1 MESKEYCKHLVNGL
15 SFHQHNVRFCT
26 TNQMG
31 PVISVYEEKPKDLAN
46 KIFRYKNLIKE
57 EVPAEC
63 CNCIYRC
70 EEKSSTDKITRID
83 LFYWYHCNCRCFY
96 CSYRDETK
104 GEYSDRAREGNP
116 LIYNTIK
123 ELYKTDRIDKSSL
136 EVIFGGGEIGV
147 LKEFPK
153 LIDLFLKND
162 VHNIWCETSGIKHLR
177 ALDKVLERGKGGLT
191 VAVCCGSREVYK
203 KIKQR
208 DKYNQVMATL
218 KKYVKAT
225 KKHKQ
230 NPNNLERV
238 ISKFIILEGFNNNKE
253 EIDKWLSE
261 GIKIGL
267 KYFEI
272 SMEFCWGTKTK
283 AGQKVEDYNY
293 ELFEYAQKR
302 CNELGLCLHKNAT
315 SLALMK
321 RGSY

>member
-1 MESKEYCKHLVNGL
+1 MESKNYCRLIINGL

-31 PVISVYEEKPKDLAN
+31 PVISEYNETHKELAN
-46 KIFRYKNLIKE
+46 KICDLKKYHMPKVPE
-57 EVPAEC
+57 EC
-63 CNCIYRC
+63 FDCIYRD
-70 EEKSSTDKITRID
+70 KNPVLTDKITRID

-104 GEYSDRAREGNP
+104 GEYSDRVKEGNS
-116 LIYNTIK
+116 LVYNTIK
-123 ELYKTDRIDKSSL
+123 ELYKLDKIDKTAL
-136 EVIFGGGEIGV
+136 EVVFGGGEIGV

-162 VHNIWCETSGIKHLR
+162 VHNIWCETSGVRHLR
-177 ALDKVLERGKGGLT
+177 VLDKVLERGKGGLT

-208 DKYNQVMATL
+208 DKYNQVMSTL

-225 KKHKQ
+225 KKHKK

-253 EIDKWLSE
+253 EIDKWLTE

-267 KYFEI
+267 RYFEI
-272 SMEFCWGTKTK
+272 SMEFCWGTKIK
-283 AGQKVEDYNY
+283 KGQKVEKYNY
-293 ELFEYAQKR
+293 ELFEYAEKR
-302 CNELGLCLHKNAT
+302 CKELGLCLHKNAT
-315 SLALMK
+315 SVALMTK
-321 RGSY
+321 GVY

>member
-1 MESKEYCKHLVNGL
+1 MESKDYCKLLVNGL

-26 TNQMG
+26 TNQTG
-31 PVISVYEEKPKDLAN
+31 PIVSEYGETPKELVK
-46 KIFRYKNLIKE
+46 KILQIKKE
-57 EVPAEC
+57 AASKIPDEC
-63 CNCIYRC
+63 TNCIYKD
-70 EEKSSTDKITRID
+70 ETSIVTDKITRID

-96 CSYRDETK
+96 CTYRDETK
-104 GEYSDRAREGNP
+104 GEYSDKVKYGNP
-116 LIYNTIK
+116 KIYETIK
-123 ELYKTDRIDKSSL
+123 ELYKANKIDNSNL

-153 LIDLFLKND
+153 LIDLFLKHD

-177 ALDKVLERGKGGLT
+177 ALDKVLKKGKGGLT
-191 VAVCCGSREVYK
+191 VAVCAGSADVYK

-208 DKYNQVMATL
+208 DKYKQVMSTL

-238 ISKFIILEGFNNNKE
+238 ISKFIILEGFNNNRE
-253 EIDKWLSE
+253 EIDKWLNE
-261 GIKIGL
+261 GVKAGL

-283 AGQKVEDYNY
+283 AGKKVEDYNY
-293 ELFEYAQKR
+293 ELFDYAENKCR
-302 CNELGLCLHKNAT
+302 ELGVILHKNAT

-321 RGSY
+321 KGTY

>member
-1 MESKEYCKHLVNGL
+1 MESKDYCKNLINGL

-31 PVISVYEEKPKDLAN
+31 PIVSEYTENAKELAK
-46 KIFRYKNLIKE
+46 KICDFKNEIIE
-57 EVPAEC
+57 EVPESC
-63 CNCIYRC
+63 KDCIYRDR
-70 EEKSSTDKITRID
+70 SPVSINKINRID

-104 GEYSDRAREGNP
+104 GQYSDRVKDGNP

-123 ELYKTDRIDKSSL
+123 ELYKMDKIDKTSL
-136 EVIFGGGEIGV
+136 EIIFGGGEIGV

-153 LIDLFLKND
+153 LIELFLKND
-162 VHNIWCETSGIKHLR
+162 VHNIWCETSGVRHLR
-177 ALDKVLERGKGGLT
+177 ALDKVLEKGKGGLT
-191 VAVCCGSREVYK
+191 VAVCCGSRDVYK

-208 DKYNQVMATL
+208 DKYNQVMSTL

-225 KKHKQ
+225 KKCKS

-238 ISKFIILEGFNNNKE
+238 ISKFIILEGFNNTKE
-253 EIDKWLSE
+253 EIDKWLLEST
-261 GIKIGL
+261 KIGL

-283 AGQKVEDYNY
+283 TGQKVEDYNY

-302 CNELGLCLHKNAT
+302 CKEMKLSLKKNET
-315 SLALMK
+315 SLAIME
-321 RGSY
+321 RGTY